1 MPTSNSNIFIT
12 HFKKISFLQISIAIV
27 YLWFGG
33 LKFFNN
39 TSPAEEIA
47 KDTIGILTM
56 GIISRETTIILLAIL
71 EVGIGIFLLLDIYR
85 KKTIVITLGHMACTF
100 TSLLLLNEASFTFSP
115 YAPTLLGQYIIKNLI
130 IVAALISIYQN
141 SSKA

>member
-1 MPTSNSNIFIT
+1 MPTKIFNFLKA
-12 HFKKISFLQISIAIV
+12 HFKRISLLQISIAIV

-47 KDTIGILTM
+47 KDTISILTM
-56 GIISRETTIILLAIL
+56 GIIPRETTIILLAIL

-85 KKTIVITLGHMACTF
+85 KQTIIVTLGHMACTF
-100 TSLLLLNEASFTFSP
+100 TSLLILNEASFTYSP

-130 IVAALISIYQN
+130 IVAALISIYQ
-141 SSKA
+141 SSRKA